1 MKQPAALVSLAR
13 ALGRL
18 PGVGPKTAQR
28 LAFALALDK
37 DLAQGLEAALVEAR
51 ERLTT
56 CRVCGNLAEGE
67 LCPICADETR
77 DRSIIAVVETPAD
90 VYAIER
96 SGEFRGLYHVLGG
109 VLNPLEGIGPEEL
122 NLEGLFSR
130 LDGVEE
136 VLIATSMTVEGEATA
151 NYLAERLKEKG
162 VRVTRPAYGLP
173 AGGSLEYVD
182 EVTLARALS
191 RRQPVEE

>member
-1 MKQPAALVSLAR
+1 M
-13 ALGRL
+13 
-18 PGVGPKTAQR
+18 GPKTAQR
-28 LAFALALDK
+28 LALTLALDK
-37 DLAQGLEAALVEAR
+37 ELARELEEALASAR
-51 ERLTT
+51 ERISI

-90 VYAIER
+90 VYAIEK
-96 SGEFRGLYHVLGG
+96 SGEFRGVYHVLGG
-109 VLNPLEGIGPEEL
+109 VLNPLEGVGPDEL
-122 NLEGLFSR
+122 NLESLLNR
-130 LDGVEE
+130 LEGVRE
-136 VLIATSMTVEGEATA
+136 VLVATSMTVEGEATA
-151 NYLAERLKEKG
+151 QYLGELLQGRG

-191 RRQPVEE
+191 HRRPVGE

>member
-1 MKQPAALVSLAR
+1 LKYPAPLLELAR
-13 ALGRL
+13 ALSRL

-28 LAFALALDK
+28 LALTLSLDK
-37 DLAQGLEAALVEAR
+37 GLSEELERALSQAR
-51 ERLTT
+51 ERLGV

-67 LCPICADETR
+67 LCPVCADDAR

-90 VYAIER
+90 VFAIEK
-96 SGEFRGLYHVLGG
+96 SGEYRGLYHVLGG
-109 VLNPLEGIGPEEL
+109 VLNPLEGIGPEDL
-122 NLEGLFSR
+122 NIEGLLKR

-151 NYLAERLKEKG
+151 AYLAELLKNRG

-182 EVTLARALS
+182 EITLGRALTN
-191 RRQPVEE
+191 RRPVGE

>member
-1 MKQPAALVSLAR
+1 MKQPEALVALAR
-13 ALGRL
+13 ALARL

-28 LAFALALDK
+28 LALTLALDK
-37 DLAQGLEAALVEAR
+37 ELARELEEALASAR
-51 ERLTT
+51 ERISI

-90 VYAIER
+90 VYAIEK
-96 SGEFRGLYHVLGG
+96 SGEFRGVYHVLGG
-109 VLNPLEGIGPEEL
+109 VLNPLEGVGPDEL
-122 NLEGLFSR
+122 NLEGLLNR
-130 LDGVEE
+130 LEGVRE
-136 VLIATSMTVEGEATA
+136 VLVATSMTVEGEATA
-151 NYLAERLKEKG
+151 QYLGELLRERG

-191 RRQPVEE
+191 HRRPVGE